1 MQEYAKIVFQRRFNT
16 EKRFLLECLKSK
28 IYLAQKSIFRMDKV
42 KKNGKIV
49 LPMESLNNKNS
60 LPGAEQKIE
69 EYVDRIKNGES
80 KDSIFQGLP
89 ESFKSGIEKRLSDLI
104 EEKVKQGLNDIPPQ
118 YRELDSE
125 TLDFIW
131 TFPEFVDQEKTK
143 KLTEKKARALAALR
157 EKETL
162 ENVKTERNKADKEKI
177 EELRKQLQIID
188 PIKNKEKDS
197 DVSKSEELPTLSIE
211 ERKKLHG
218 WTASYELAKIAKN
231 EGVDLSK
238 ISREEY
244 VDFAIQNSLAI
255 DDDQLRVAPWQR
267 MGTSVEEIVL
277 GNRERKSQIKEESE
291 KAFAKF
297 CYEIQQKARR
307 ENPFISEN
315 IRVRQGTKDS
325 NSWLFFGINKGIG
338 EKSNE
343 TYKSY
348 VSVKDL
354 NTLTPERFTQFMT
367 ALRDANYNG
376 DIKIFQDLSEQGVRL
391 NDQIVMHGS
400 SKIDADLALQ
410 VAEQFFGEDLADK
423 STGKD
428 EIVDGK
434 SRSYSQILAKKIK
447 ESIT

>member
-1 MQEYAKIVFQRRFNT
+1 
-16 EKRFLLECLKSK
+16 
-28 IYLAQKSIFRMDKV
+28 
-42 KKNGKIV
+42 
-49 LPMESLNNKNS
+49 MESLDNKNS

-69 EYVDRIKNGES
+69 EYVNRIKNGES

-89 ESFKSGIEKRLSDLI
+89 ESFKSGIEKRLNKTS
-104 EEKVKQGLNDIPPQ
+104 EEKQEQGISEIPAQ
-118 YRELDSE
+118 YRGLDSE

-131 TFPEFVDQEKTK
+131 TFPEYVDQEKTK
-143 KLTEKKARALAALR
+143 ELKEKKARALAALR
-157 EKETL
+157 EKESA
-162 ENVKTERNKADKEKI
+162 EKGKEERHQSDQQKI
-177 EELRKQLQIID
+177 AELREQLGVTKPVETMENQ
-188 PIKNKEKDS
+188 EKPLA
-197 DVSKSEELPTLSIE
+197 VSKQEELPALSIE

-218 WTASYELAKIAKN
+218 WTASYELAKIAKQQDI
-231 EGVDLSK
+231 DLSK

-277 GNRERKSQIKEESE
+277 ANREKKAQIKEESE

-297 CYEIQQKARR
+297 CYEIQQKAGQ
-307 ENPFISEN
+307 ENRFLSEN

-325 NSWLFFGINKGIG
+325 NSWLFFGINNGTG
-338 EKSNE
+338 EKSSE

-367 ALRDANYNG
+367 ALRDAKYNG

-391 NDQIVMHGS
+391 NDQIVMHGGS
-400 SKIDADLALQ
+400 QADAELALQ
-410 VAEQFFGEDLADK
+410 VAEQFFSTDLDQK
-423 STGKD
+423 SVGKD
-428 EIVDGK
+428 EVVDGENK
-434 SRSYSQILAKKIK
+434 SYSQILAQKIK
-447 ESIT
+447 ESIK

>member
-1 MQEYAKIVFQRRFNT
+1 
-16 EKRFLLECLKSK
+16 
-28 IYLAQKSIFRMDKV
+28 
-42 KKNGKIV
+42 
-49 LPMESLNNKNS
+49 MESLDNKNS

-69 EYVDRIKNGES
+69 EYVNRIKNGES

-89 ESFKSGIEKRLSDLI
+89 ESFKSGIEKRLNKTS
-104 EEKVKQGLNDIPPQ
+104 EEKQEQGISEIPAQ
-118 YRELDSE
+118 YRGLDSE

-131 TFPEFVDQEKTK
+131 TFPEYIDQEKTK
-143 KLTEKKARALAALR
+143 ELKEKKARALASLR
-157 EKETL
+157 EKESL
-162 ENVKTERNKADKEKI
+162 EKGKEEKHLADQKKI
-177 EELRKQLQIID
+177 EELR
-188 PIKNKEKDS
+188 EKLGAPKPLETTENQEKPPTI
-197 DVSKSEELPTLSIE
+197 SKPEELPILSIE

-218 WTASYELAKIAKN
+218 WTASYELAKIAKQQ
-231 EGVDLSK
+231 GIDLSK

-277 GNRERKSQIKEESE
+277 ANRERKAQIKEESE

-297 CYEIQQKARR
+297 CYEIQQKAGQ
-307 ENPFISEN
+307 ENRFLSEN

-325 NSWLFFGINKGIG
+325 NSWLFFGINNGTG
-338 EKSNE
+338 EKSSE

-367 ALRDANYNG
+367 ALRDAKYNG

-391 NDQIVMHGS
+391 NDQIVMHGGS
-400 SKIDADLALQ
+400 QADAELALQ
-410 VAEQFFGEDLADK
+410 VAEQFFSTDLDQK
-423 STGKD
+423 SVGKD
-428 EIVDGK
+428 EVVDGENK
-434 SRSYSQILAKKIK
+434 SYSQILAKKIK
-447 ESIT
+447 ESIK

>member
-1 MQEYAKIVFQRRFNT
+1 
-16 EKRFLLECLKSK
+16 
-28 IYLAQKSIFRMDKV
+28 
-42 KKNGKIV
+42 
-49 LPMESLNNKNS
+49 MESLEDKNS

-69 EYVDRIKNGES
+69 EYVNRIKNGES
-80 KDSIFQGLP
+80 KDLIFQGLP
-89 ESFKSGIEKRLSDLI
+89 ESFKSAIEKKLTEI
-104 EEKVKQGLNDIPPQ
+104 PEEKPEQGINEIPAQ
-118 YRELDSE
+118 YRGLDSE

-131 TFPEFVDQEKTK
+131 TFPEYIDQEKTK
-143 KLTEKKARALAALR
+143 ELKEKKARALAALR
-157 EKETL
+157 EKES
-162 ENVKTERNKADKEKI
+162 TEKGNKERHQADQQKI
-177 EELRKQLQIID
+177 AELREQLGVTKPVETNENQ
-188 PIKNKEKDS
+188 EKTS
-197 DVSKSEELPTLSIE
+197 TALNPEELPALSIE

-218 WTASYELAKIAKN
+218 WTASYELAKIAKQQ
-231 EGVDLSK
+231 GIDLSK

-244 VDFAIQNSLAI
+244 ADFAIQNSLAI

-277 GNRERKSQIKEESE
+277 ANRERKAQITKESE

-297 CYEIQQKARR
+297 CYEMQQKAGQ
-307 ENPFISEN
+307 ENRFISEN

-325 NSWLFFGINKGIG
+325 NSWLFFGINNGTG

-391 NDQIVMHGS
+391 NDQIVMHGGS
-400 SKIDADLALQ
+400 QADAELALQ
-410 VAEQFFGEDLADK
+410 VAEQFFGTDLDQK
-423 STGKD
+423 SVGKD
-428 EIVDGK
+428 EVVDGENK
-434 SRSYSQILAKKIK
+434 SYSQILAKKIAEAIK
-447 ESIT
+447 QQKGN

>member
-1 MQEYAKIVFQRRFNT
+1 
-16 EKRFLLECLKSK
+16 
-28 IYLAQKSIFRMDKV
+28 
-42 KKNGKIV
+42 
-49 LPMESLNNKNS
+49 MESLDNKNS

-69 EYVDRIKNGES
+69 EYVNRIKNGES

-89 ESFKSGIEKRLSDLI
+89 ESFKSGIEKRLNKTS
-104 EEKVKQGLNDIPPQ
+104 EEKQEQGISEIPAQ
-118 YRELDSE
+118 YRGLDSE

-131 TFPEFVDQEKTK
+131 TFPEYVDQEKTK
-143 KLTEKKARALAALR
+143 ELKEEKARALAALR
-157 EKETL
+157 EKESA
-162 ENVKTERNKADKEKI
+162 EKGKEERHQSDQQKI
-177 EELRKQLQIID
+177 AELREQLGVTKPVETMENQ
-188 PIKNKEKDS
+188 EKPLA
-197 DVSKSEELPTLSIE
+197 VSKQEELPALSIE

-218 WTASYELAKIAKN
+218 WTASYELAKIAKQQDI
-231 EGVDLSK
+231 DLSK

-277 GNRERKSQIKEESE
+277 ANREKKAQIKEESE

-297 CYEIQQKARR
+297 CYEIQQKAGQ
-307 ENPFISEN
+307 ENRFLSEN

-325 NSWLFFGINKGIG
+325 NSWLFFGINNGTG
-338 EKSNE
+338 EKSSE

-367 ALRDANYNG
+367 ALRDAKYNG

-391 NDQIVMHGS
+391 NDQIVMHGGS
-400 SKIDADLALQ
+400 QADAELALQ
-410 VAEQFFGEDLADK
+410 VAEQFFSTDLDQK
-423 STGKD
+423 SVGKD
-428 EIVDGK
+428 EVVDGENK
-434 SRSYSQILAKKIK
+434 SYSQILAQKIK
-447 ESIT
+447 ESIK